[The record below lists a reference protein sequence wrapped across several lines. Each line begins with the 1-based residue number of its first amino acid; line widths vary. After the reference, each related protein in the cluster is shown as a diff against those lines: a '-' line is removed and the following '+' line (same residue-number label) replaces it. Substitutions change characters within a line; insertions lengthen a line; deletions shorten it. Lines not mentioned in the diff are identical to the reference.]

1 MAADC
6 RRRAEAAESPEQRAR
21 CLALAEYCDQMAA
34 GMERPTGMVVR
45 LWQAVFRAVRRGRI
59 AARTDWRRRL
69 TPARGSRAALAM
81 PLVAVIAIGCIGL
94 GFGVVTW
101 QVASYIASSSI
112 DQLAYLHRAGQNP
125 WSYAPWTKSGGEVA
139 RTSFTYFPGIAR
151 IHQSAAPDLTGR
163 SFSITALLEIPQDD
177 ATGMIITRGGL
188 DGGWAFYVE
197 HGKPVFHHNEAG
209 GERYTIAAERP
220 LAPGQHTLMFA
231 FSHDGSASG
240 GGTGTILAN
249 GEPLAQGRIEQT
261 GTRPGSLDDEGLD
274 IGEDTGTPVNHDYDV
289 PFKFTGKIVKVT
301 IDLSVPPTDFDD

>member
-1 MAADC
+1 MSDREGLLQMAVDY
-6 RRRAEAAESPEQRAR
+6 RRRAEVMESPEQRAR

-34 GMERPTGMVVR
+34 AIERRPGMVVR
-45 LWQAVFRAVRRGRI
+45 LWQAVVRPVRRERI

-69 TPARGSRAALAM
+69 LPARVSSAMLAIL
-81 PLVAVIAIGCIGL
+81 LVAICAIGCIGI
-94 GFGVVTW
+94 GVSV
-101 QVASYIASSSI
+101 
-112 DQLAYLHRAGQNP
+112 DQLAYLHRSGL
-125 WSYAPWTKSGGEVA
+125 WTRSDRGVA
-139 RTSFTYFPGIAR
+139 RTSFTYSAGTAR
-151 IHQSAAPDLTGR
+151 IPPSAAPDLTGR
-163 SFSITALLEIPQDD
+163 SFSITALLEIPQDG

-240 GGTGTILAN
+240 GGTGTISTN
-249 GEPLAQGRIEQT
+249 GEPIARGRIEQT

-274 IGEDTGTPVNHDYDV
+274 VGEDTGTPVNRDYDV
-289 PFKFTGKIVKVT
+289 PFKFTGKITKVT
-301 IDLSVPPTDFDD
+301 IDLSVPPTLFDD